1 MSDKFKKEQ
10 KYILKQLE
18 QEVTMA
24 ILGPQGFVYRTR
36 GGATAST
43 SRASAVYRSTMLPAS
58 RSISPTRARSL
69 RLSRPLLRSA
79 CS

>member
-1 MSDKFKKEQ
+1 MNDNTDYVTIFMSDKFKKEQ

-36 GGATAST
+36 GGATCN
-43 SRASAVYRSTMLPAS
+43 PWED
-58 RSISPTRARSL
+58 
-69 RLSRPLLRSA
+69 
-79 CS
+79 